1 MKLYTLVASSQVS
14 RMLVRGSSTA
24 ARIIMAMADPEA
36 RRVQQPVQVGGE
48 RLLFFLHLL
57 LLSSLL
63 PITHAD
69 YTTTYAMEKTTLL
82 FRLALEK
89 ETP

>member
-1 MKLYTLVASSQVS
+1 
-14 RMLVRGSSTA
+14 MLVRGSSTA
-24 ARIIMAMADPEA
+24 ARIIMAMTDPEA

-48 RLLFFLHLL
+48 RLLFLHLSSS
-57 LLSSLL
+57 LSSLL

-82 FRLALEK
+82 FRLAMEK